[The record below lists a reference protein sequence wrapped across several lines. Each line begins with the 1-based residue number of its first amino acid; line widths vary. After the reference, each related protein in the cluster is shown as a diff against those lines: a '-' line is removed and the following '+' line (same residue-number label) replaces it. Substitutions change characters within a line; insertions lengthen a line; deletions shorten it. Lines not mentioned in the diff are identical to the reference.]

1 MLFQDLIWTLAMT
14 GMGLVALGFPYVIGQ
29 AGKPA
34 DGAAT
39 RRAAHTSN
47 VMRRCLFGALLM
59 IFVGGT
65 YATLHQF
72 PIPPQ
77 QGLVAGAMAAITMYP
92 DDERLK
98 GAGRGAF
105 NLYLIMSLA
114 LFVLMLLLGLTLR
127 MGQATWLPVRS
138 MGLWSPNAAALFMLG
153 DLLTGVGILAGAV
166 VLVMSLVNVFYPEM
180 VINALMVKNLIY

>member
-1 MLFQDLIWTLAMT
+1 
-14 GMGLVALGFPYVIGQ
+14 
-29 AGKPA
+29 
-34 DGAAT
+34 
-39 RRAAHTSN
+39 
-47 VMRRCLFGALLM
+47 
-59 IFVGGT
+59 
-65 YATLHQF
+65 
-72 PIPPQ
+72 
-77 QGLVAGAMAAITMYP
+77 
-92 DDERLK
+92 
-98 GAGRGAF
+98 
-105 NLYLIMSLA
+105 MSLA